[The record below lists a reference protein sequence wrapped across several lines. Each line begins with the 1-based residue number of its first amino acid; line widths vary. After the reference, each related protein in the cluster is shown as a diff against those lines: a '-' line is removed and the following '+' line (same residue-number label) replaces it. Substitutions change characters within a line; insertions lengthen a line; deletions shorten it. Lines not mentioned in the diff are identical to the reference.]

1 MTLTSPVT
9 RTGLLTAVFLGS
21 FMALLDVS
29 VVSVALPTIQR
40 HLGTGF
46 SGLQWIIDGYAV
58 AVSAVILSGGTL
70 GDRYGRKRVYL
81 AGITVFTLA
90 SLACALAPTLGWLVA
105 ARVVQGFAASM
116 VIPGSIALLAH
127 EFPEPRARAKVM
139 GLWGT
144 VAGTALV
151 LGPLVGGPL
160 TDAFGWPTIFLVN
173 LPIGAVVL
181 LAGRRVGESRDPGH
195 GALDLPGQV
204 LGALW
209 IGALTFAVIEAGR
222 TGLDAPAAAAGLLG
236 IAALAAFVV
245 VELRT
250 PHPMLPIRLLG
261 RPRFAAAITGS
272 AALGFAAYPAVFLI
286 GLYLQQVRGATA
298 TEAGVQMLPY
308 VLVNVAAAFSAGRL
322 SARFGAER
330 VLPAGYLTA
339 AVGSFGFLLLDGSTP
354 YWLVAVVLALA
365 GAGVGLSVTPT
376 NIVGL
381 AGLPG
386 NRSGTAS
393 ATVNAARQT
402 GTTLGVAALG
412 ALIATGTTFTNGL
425 HRAMAVAGLVL
436 LAVTVLT
443 AATLGRAG
451 RGRAD

>member
-1 MTLTSPVT
+1 MVLTSSAA

-40 HLGTGF
+40 DLGAGF
-46 SGLQWIIDGYAV
+46 SGLQWIIDGYAL
-58 AVSAVILSGGTL
+58 ALSAVILSGGTL

-81 AGITVFTLA
+81 AGVAVFTLA
-90 SLACALAPTLGWLVA
+90 SLACALAPALEWLVA
-105 ARVVQGFAASM
+105 ARVVQGFAAST
-116 VIPGSIALLAH
+116 VIPGSVALLAH
-127 EFPEPRARAKVM
+127 EFPEPRERAKMM

-144 VAGTALV
+144 VAGTAMV
-151 LGPLVGGPL
+151 LGPLAGGPL
-160 TDAFGWPTIFLVN
+160 TDTFGWPAIFLVN

-181 LAGRRVGESRDPGH
+181 LAGRRVGESRDPSH
-195 GALDLPGQV
+195 GALDLTGQV

-222 TGLDAPAAAAGLLG
+222 TGFDAVTLTTGALGLT
-236 IAALAAFVV
+236 ALVAFVV
-245 VELRT
+245 VELRVE
-250 PHPMLPIRLLG
+250 HPMLPIRLFG

-272 AALGFAAYPAVFLI
+272 AGLGFAAYPAVFLI
-286 GLYLQQVRGATA
+286 GLYLQQARGATA

-308 VLVNVAAAFSAGRL
+308 VLVNVVAAFSAGRL
-322 SARFGAER
+322 SARFGADR
-330 VLPAGYLTA
+330 VLPAGYLVA
-339 AVGSFGFLLLDGSTP
+339 ALGAFAFLLLDGSTP
-354 YWLVAVVLALA
+354 YWLVAMTFALA

-386 NRSGTAS
+386 TRAGIAS

-412 ALIATGTTFTNGL
+412 TLIARGTTFTGGL
-425 HRAMAVAGLVL
+425 HLAMGVAGLVL

-443 AATLGRAG
+443 AATLGRAT
-451 RGRAD
+451 RRAAD